1 MAVNFRTLD
10 LNLLRVFDVVMAERN
25 LTRAADRL
33 AITQPAVS
41 NALKRLREAVGEDLL
56 TRSAHGVVPTPRA
69 DALWMDVRVALAQLR
84 GALEPAEFNPQ
95 TEAVNFRI
103 TMADATAAMFMPALI
118 ARIEAAGALAN
129 VRVLPLTTGDPRSL
143 LERGEADL
151 AVGYFPEAVAA
162 VLAQGDDAPLRHERL
177 HDSGYVIVMRRG
189 HPLADAELTLD
200 AYCSAH
206 HLLVSF
212 SGRAFGPVDEILA
225 VRNRA
230 RRIVLTVNQ
239 YFTAGRV
246 VARSDLLTVMPEYF
260 VDATGFR
267 DQLVMRPLPFELDGM
282 HVEALWHMRHD
293 RISAHQWLRAGLLA
307 AAQDVARLSRPGQ
320 AG

>member
-25 LTRAADRL
+25 LTRAAKRL

-41 NALKRLREAVGEDLL
+41 NALKRLRDAVGEDLL
-56 TRSAHGVVPTPRA
+56 TRNARGVAPTPRA
-69 DALWMDVRVALAQLR
+69 DVLWPEVRVALAQLR
-84 GALEPAEFNPQ
+84 GALEPSDFNPQ
-95 TEAVNFRI
+95 TEAVSFRLA
-103 TMADATAAMFMPALI
+103 MADATAAMFMPALV

-129 VRVLPLTTGDPRSL
+129 LRVLPLTTADPRNL

-162 VLAQGDDAPLRHERL
+162 MLAQGTGASLRHERL
-177 HDSGYVIVMRRG
+177 HAGGYVCVMRRG
-189 HPLADAELTLD
+189 HPLAAAELTLD

-212 SGRAFGPVDEILA
+212 SGRAYGPVDEILA
-225 VRNRA
+225 ARNRA

-246 VARSDLLTVMPEYF
+246 VARSDLLTVLPAYF
-260 VDATGFR
+260 VDATGSR
-267 DQLVMRPLPFELDGM
+267 DQLVMRALPFDLEAM
-282 HVEALWHMRHD
+282 HVAAVWHMRHD
-293 RISAHQWLRAGLLA
+293 RLAAHQWLRAGLLEA
-307 AAQDVARLSRPGQ
+307 ADSVAL
-320 AG
+320 